1 MINSDFSTSMI
12 QILENGI
19 GEVLGDH
26 YLYSSW
32 DNENSYKPKNI
43 LESETLN
50 LMFLNNGDIEKR
62 FGKRGA
68 LGISTR
74 IGEAS
79 QRSFLRLKGNDY
91 DLDSLEFKL
100 LNTTKRYLCGF
111 DKLSEFVSNNSP
123 WRINVINNSGEWLW
137 QVINEND
144 RFLLNEFWG
153 AFFKG
158 FVKEF
163 LSWNSGGRFFVMN
176 SIVLNEELRN
186 VFQININKK
195 PLGN

>member
-43 LESETLN
+43 FESETLN
-50 LMFLNNGDIEKR
+50 LMFLNNGDFEKR

-111 DKLSEFVSNNSP
+111 EKLSEFVSNNSP

-176 SIVLNEELRN
+176 SFVLNEELRN

>member
-1 MINSDFSTSMI
+1 MNSDFSTTMI

-19 GEVLGDH
+19 EEVLGKH
-26 YLYSSW
+26 HLFTSS
-32 DNENSYKPKNI
+32 DKEKSTKSI
-43 LESETLN
+43 GVFESATPN
-50 LMFLNNGDIEKR
+50 LMFANNGDFEKS

-79 QRSFLRLKGNDY
+79 QKAFLRLKGNDY
-91 DLDSLEFKL
+91 HLDSIEFKL

-111 DKLSEFVSNNSP
+111 EKLSEFVSNNSP

-137 QVINEND
+137 QVIDENE
-144 RFLLNEFWG
+144 RYLLNEFWG

-158 FVKEF
+158 FIKEY
-163 LSWNSGGRFFVMN
+163 LSWNSGGRFFIMN
-176 SIVLNEELRN
+176 TSVFDGEIKNI
-186 VFQININKK
+186 FQININKK